1 MRYLST
7 RGEKGAE
14 FADVLLGGLAPDG
27 GLYLPE
33 TWPKFSQADIGALS
47 GQPYGEIAFHLMRPF
62 IGSAFTESEF
72 HADVKSAYARFDHP
86 EIVPLKQISPDR
98 YLLELFHGPTL
109 AFKDVAMQL
118 LGYLFARGLE
128 KSRRRATVIVAT
140 SGDTGSAA
148 IGALKGQS
156 NVDVVVLHPKGR
168 VSDVQRRQM
177 TTVLDS
183 NVHNIALE
191 GTFDDT
197 QSIVKELFSDHAFVS
212 HVGLA
217 AVNSIN
223 FARIMA
229 QCVYYFT
236 ASLALG
242 LAHPTRFV
250 VPTGNFGDV
259 FAGEAASRMGL
270 AVEKLVV
277 ATNANDILARALRSG
292 VYSCGS
298 TQATLSPSMD
308 IQVASNFERALFE
321 ASGRD
326 AEWVTDSMNEFAKTR
341 RLVIEP
347 NALKE
352 LSGRYAAGSANDEET
367 LETIAQA
374 YREYGIVVDPH
385 TAVGLAVAD
394 KLEAPSGVPTVV
406 LATAHPAKFPDA
418 VARATGVRPELPP
431 QLGDLLKREE
441 RCMVLSNSVEEVRD
455 FIVRSTK
462 AA

>member
-1 MRYLST
+1 AYGSFRH
-7 RGEKGAE
+7 
-14 FADVLLGGLAPDG
+14 PD
-27 GLYLPE
+27 
-33 TWPKFSQADIGALS
+33 
-47 GQPYGEIAFHLMRPF
+47 
-62 IGSAFTESEF
+62 
-72 HADVKSAYARFDHP
+72 
-86 EIVPLKQISPDR
+86 IVPLRQIAPDK

-118 LGYLFARGLE
+118 LGHLLARGLA
-128 KSRRRATVIVAT
+128 KQGKRATVIVAT

-148 IGALKGQS
+148 IGALKGQP
-156 NVDVVVLHPKGR
+156 NVDVVVLHPQGR

-183 NVHNIALE
+183 NVHNIAL
-191 GTFDDT
+191 GGSFDDT
-197 QSIVKELFSDHAFVS
+197 QSIVKALFADGAFVS
-212 HVGLA
+212 HVGLT

-242 LAHPTRFV
+242 FVRPANFV

-270 AVEKLVV
+270 PIEKLIV
-277 ATNANDILARALRSG
+277 ATNANDILARALRTG
-292 VYSCGS
+292 VYNSGTS
-298 TQATLSPSMD
+298 QATLSPSMD

-326 AEWVTDSMNEFAKTR
+326 GAWVTDAMNGFAETR
-341 RLVIEP
+341 RLEIQP

-352 LSGRYAAGSANDEET
+352 LSMRYVAGSANDDET
-367 LETIAQA
+367 LETMARF
-374 YREYGIVVDPH
+374 YRKNKIILDPH

-394 KLEAPSGVPTVV
+394 KLELPAGNPLVF

-418 VARATGVRPELPP
+418 VARATGVRPDLSPYIS
-431 QLGDLLKREE
+431 DLLTREE
-441 RCMVLSNSVEEVRD
+441 RCTELPNSVKAVRD
-455 FIVRSTK
+455 FIVESAR